1 MGKLREILSNGSIG
15 WVVAGVA
22 ILLGLW
28 VFVRSITAKD
38 TYDLAKLSER
48 VTIRYADTGDEET
61 MTRGELEE
69 KIRQL
74 GRMLKP
80 DEGLPNPKTGKPTGV
95 LVATR
100 EWNETIQRLNA
111 EREWAKSQSP
121 FGAGVSTTP
130 TKK

>member
-1 MGKLREILSNGSIG
+1 MGKLREILSNGSLG
-15 WVVAGVA
+15 WVVAGIA

-28 VFVRSITAKD
+28 IFIRSITAKD

-48 VTIRYADTGDEET
+48 VTIRYADTGDEES

-69 KIRQL
+69 KLRQL
-74 GRMLKP
+74 GRTLKL

-100 EWNETIQRLNA
+100 EWTETIERLNA
-111 EREWAKSQSP
+111 EREWAKTQSP
-121 FGAGVSTTP
+121 FGAGAAGSS
-130 TKK
+130 KKP

>member
-1 MGKLREILSNGSIG
+1 MGKLREIFSNGSIG
-15 WVVAGVA
+15 WVVAGIA

-28 VFVRSITAKD
+28 VFVRSLTARD

-48 VTIRYADTGDEET
+48 VTIRYSDTGDEES

-74 GRMLKP
+74 GRTLKA

-100 EWNETIQRLNA
+100 EWNETVQRLNA

-121 FGAGVSTTP
+121 FGAGVSTP
-130 TKK
+130 QSKK